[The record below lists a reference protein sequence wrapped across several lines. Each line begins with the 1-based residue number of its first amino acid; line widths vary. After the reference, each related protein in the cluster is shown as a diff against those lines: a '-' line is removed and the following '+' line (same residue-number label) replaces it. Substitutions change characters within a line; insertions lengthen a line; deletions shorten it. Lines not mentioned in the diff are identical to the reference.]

1 MAWHTRDVTVDR
13 SAAEPALAGGP
24 GGVRARVR
32 RTRQTLDA
40 RPELADRIV
49 WQGYLAAVLLVTA
62 IYLVPSVIW
71 YSHPPG
77 SRGALTVAAMTA
89 ITGLLGV
96 RALRRRRRHPVRTVV
111 WTAALAVINLALVG
125 APGATVL
132 GTALAI
138 HALAATW
145 PPVRTWPAVLGAVV
159 AVSGATL
166 FGLSVDLWDVV
177 VGLSVLTEG
186 APNHPPG
193 PLSPEEWSGMGRA
206 FLAGHDTRVFEA
218 TLCALLLVTAV
229 VAGLNVRS
237 RRERA
242 IAARAQVQAQARE
255 HRQELLMARAAER
268 TTIAREVHDVVAHSI
283 SVMVALADG
292 ATAVASR
299 SPDQAQEAMREV
311 SATGRSALLDM
322 KRVLT
327 ALDEAPPD
335 PADETADLVA
345 MADRFRAA
353 GLPLTATGL
362 DLDVS
367 GPVALAV
374 RRIVGEALTNVL
386 RHAPGT
392 ERVALEVVRTADAV
406 TIEVLDDGPRADS
419 PHAPMQGSGR
429 GLVGIRERAAI
440 LGGSAE
446 AGPRPGGG
454 WRMAVTLPVDGGPR

>member
-1 MAWHTRDVTVDR
+1 MAWHTRGVTGDR
-13 SAAEPALAGGP
+13 APTEPAVPGGP
-24 GGVRARVR
+24 DRVRAWVQRM
-32 RTRQTLDA
+32 RQTLDA

-49 WQGYLAAVLLVTA
+49 WQGYLAAALVITA
-62 IYLVPSVIW
+62 VYLVPSVIW
-71 YSHPPG
+71 FSHPPG
-77 SRGALTVAAMTA
+77 SRGALTVAATTA
-89 ITGLLGV
+89 VTGLLGAL
-96 RALRRRRRHPVRTVV
+96 ALRRRRRHPVRTVV

-132 GTALAI
+132 GTALAV

-159 AVSGATL
+159 AVSGATY

-177 VGLSVLTEG
+177 VGLSTLRDG
-186 APNHPPG
+186 APAYPPG
-193 PLSPEEWSGMGRA
+193 PRSPEEWSGLGRA

-237 RRERA
+237 RRQREA
-242 IAARAQVQAQARE
+242 AARAQVQAQLRE

-292 ATAVASR
+292 ATAVANR
-299 SPDQAQEAMREV
+299 SPEQAQDAMREV

-335 PADETADLVA
+335 PADETADLAA

-362 DLDVS
+362 DVELS

-392 ERVALEVVRTADAV
+392 GRVTLDVVRTDRTV
-406 TIEVLDDGPRADS
+406 TIDVLDDGPPADS
-419 PHAPMQGSGR
+419 PHAPMHGSGR

-454 WRMAVTLPVDGGPR
+454 WRVAVTLPVDGGRR

>member
-1 MAWHTRDVTVDR
+1 VTVDR
-13 SAAEPALAGGP
+13 APTEPAAPSGLD
-24 GGVRARVR
+24 GVRAWVQ

-62 IYLVPSVIW
+62 VYLVPSVIW

-77 SRGALTVAAMTA
+77 SRGALTVAATTA
-89 ITGLLGV
+89 VTGLLGV
-96 RALRRRRRHPVRTVV
+96 LALRQRRRHPVRTVV
-111 WTAALAVINLALVG
+111 VMAALAVLNLGLEG

-132 GTALAI
+132 GTALAV

-145 PPVRTWPAVLGAVV
+145 PPVRTWPAVVGAVV

-166 FGLSVDLWDVV
+166 FGLSVDLWGVV
-177 VGLSVLTEG
+177 IGLSTLREG
-186 APNHPPG
+186 APDHPPG

-206 FLAGHDTRVFEA
+206 FLAGPDTRVFEA
-218 TLCALLLVTAV
+218 TLCALLLVSAV
-229 VAGLNVRS
+229 VVGLNARN
-237 RRERA
+237 RRQREV
-242 IAARAQVQAQARE
+242 AAHAQVQAQVRE

-292 ATAVASR
+292 ATAVANR
-299 SPDQAQEAMREV
+299 SPEQAQEAMREV

-335 PADETADLVA
+335 PAEETADLAA

-362 DLDVS
+362 DVDVS

-392 ERVALEVVRTADAV
+392 GRVTLEVLRTDTAV
-406 TIEVLDDGPRADS
+406 TIEVLDDGPPADS
-419 PHAPMQGSGR
+419 PHAPMHGSGR

-454 WRMAVTLPVDGGPR
+454 WRVAVTLPVDGARR